1 MDYKIRSA
9 TPEDHDWI
17 YELKARSVRPYIE
30 KIWGWDESY
39 QQRDFNSD
47 FSQIDQFKVIEIDRT
62 LIGFVQCYLEHSYY
76 NVVEIHLLPEFQGR
90 GIGSDILKSLQENCI
105 AKDRKIRIGCFKE
118 NCRAK
123 NLYQKLGFIQTEE
136 TDTHYILEYAGEI
149 AVTCKVKHQ
158 KDLKASEINGYGGGV

>member
-136 TDTHYILEYAGEI
+136 TDTHYILEYTGEI
-149 AVTCKVKHQ
+149 CGHRQRKTPKRPE
-158 KDLKASEINGYGGGV
+158 SI